1 MSLGPVIEQV
11 KERLVAEELA
21 WFEEYSAGFVDEA
34 EPADTEAA
42 N

>member
-1 MSLGPVIEQV
+1 
-11 KERLVAEELA
+11 VAEELA
-21 WFEEYSAGFVDEA
+21 WFEEYSAGFADEA